1 MYGGRIAE
9 SGPVQGIFAEPRHP
23 YTRLLLATIPRLEG
37 TRKTVL
43 KAIEGSVP
51 LAGHWPSG
59 CRFRSRCP
67 LADGACEQ
75 TPPLKSV
82 GDNHFS
88 ACWHADRVAGI
99 T

>member
-1 MYGGRIAE
+1 MKLMKLAE
-9 SGPVQGIFAEPRHP
+9 LASTGAPETSVFHQLSAGNNGSGPGTVP
-23 YTRLLLATIPRLEG
+23 LATG
-37 TRKTVL
+37 T
-43 KAIEGSVP
+43 

-75 TPPLKSV
+75 TPPLKAV

-99 T
+99 A